1 MKSPTTLA
9 PASRQSQAETAEST
23 AALCRENIDLV
34 CQISDNTTRPAFG
47 QIARKVSDAGLP
59 IFAFDTEDLQRDD
72 RIWNRIF
79 DAGGQQQEYADKYM
93 SEMFHHALLAFL
105 FHR

>member
-1 MKSPTTLA
+1 MFVQMKCDDSFLGIDIFGCA
-9 PASRQSQAETAEST
+9 GET
-23 AALCRENIDLV
+23 
-34 CQISDNTTRPAFG
+34 
-47 QIARKVSDAGLP
+47 
-59 IFAFDTEDLQRDD
+59 FAFDTEDLQRDD
-72 RIWNRIF
+72 RIRNRIF